1 MTMGSNN
8 LVSVPPETS
17 VQAGVDSFSQGLT
30 RYLSSLSLPAENV
43 LVEPQE
49 RLTVMNNLPA
59 IVQRLNPQ
67 QKNEAMYISKF
78 IAACGAGLFDAALN
92 FLWNETVLNLRQKV
106 IRFDI
111 NYFLD
116 SIITD
121 TRRRAS
127 FRNEDDLKNLDD
139 WELIKGCKDTGIIT
153 DIGYMHLDY
162 IRDMRNHASAAHP
175 NHNDLDGLQ
184 LSSWLQTCIKEVLAK
199 DPEGPVI
206 EIRKLLNNLRT
217 NVLSAADVPP
227 IRANLQQIPVVLIDS
242 TLRAIFGMYTDP
254 SLAAQVRTNL
264 RLIVSSVWENSSVQA
279 KYDCGLKFAVF
290 SANAEI
296 QRKNLAHEFLDS
308 LENGLSYLT
317 NDHRIMEMDQVL
329 DTLYSAHMGWNN
341 FHNEPPHARNLAKY
355 IPANGEI
362 PREVLAKYI
371 KVLIMCAIGNAY
383 GISSSAEPIYTELIS
398 HFSDK
403 HYFEFIRLLADSD
416 IQSRLRYSSCSINFR
431 TLASQFNS
439 RSTNL
444 PLKEA
449 LKFIADSNNEALPKL
464 VNDTRLRSKVQIITL
479 I

>member
-1 MTMGSNN
+1 MSEEIN
-8 LVSVPPETS
+8 LVA
-17 VQAGVDSFSQGLT
+17 VQPTAVVQLGVDTFSQGLT
-30 RYLSSLSLPAENV
+30 TYLAHLNLPTGNV

-67 QKNEAMYISKF
+67 QKSEAMYISKF

-106 IRFDI
+106 IRFDM

-162 IRDMRNHASAAHP
+162 VRNMRNHASAAHP

-199 DPEGPVI
+199 EPEGPVI
-206 EIRKLLNNLRT
+206 EVRKLLNNLRT
-217 NVLSAADVPP
+217 NVLAADDIPP
-227 IRANLQQIPVVLIDS
+227 IRANLQQIPIDLIDS

-254 SLAAQVRTNL
+254 SLAIPIRTNL
-264 RLIVSSVWENSSVQA
+264 KLVATSVWENSSIQS
-279 KYDCGLKFAVF
+279 KYDCGLKYAVF

-296 QRKNLAHEFLDS
+296 QRKTLAHEFLNS
-308 LENGLSYLT
+308 LENGLSYLP
-317 NDHRIMEMDQVL
+317 NDHKAIEMNQVL

-341 FHNEPPHARNLAKY
+341 FHNEPPHARSLAKY
-355 IPANGEI
+355 IPANGEV
-362 PREVLAKYI
+362 PREVLEKYI
-371 KVLIMCAIGNAY
+371 KVLVMCAVGNGY
-383 GISSSAEPIYTELIS
+383 GVSSAAEPTYTELIS
-398 HFSDK
+398 RFSDK
-403 HYFEFIRLLADSD
+403 NYLEFAKLLADSD
-416 IQSRLRYSSCSINFR
+416 IQSCLRYTTCNSKFRCLSSEFS
-431 TLASQFNS
+431 TLSS
-439 RSTNL
+439 NL
-444 PLKEA
+444 SLKEV
-449 LKFIADSNNEALPKL
+449 LDYIKNSHQDALPKL
-464 VNDTRLRSKVQIITL
+464 WADTRLRAKVQIIT
-479 I
+479 IV